1 VRETYFSIRFQAK
14 RDNTKMTG
22 RGGGKEVK
30 YNEMDLLFVDVLER
44 TIL

>member
-1 VRETYFSIRFQAK
+1 MR
-14 RDNTKMTG
+14 G

-30 YNEMDLLFVDVLER
+30 YNEVDLLILDVLER